1 MPLFVG
7 LDVAKAHI
15 DIAVRPGGAPLQVS
29 HDDAGLATLVAHL
42 LPLQP
47 TLIVVE
53 ATGGYETDV
62 VSALALAG
70 LPVALI
76 NPRQVRDF
84 AKAVGRLAKTDAI
97 DAAVLALFAER
108 IQPEPRPLPDEAQRE
123 LVALVTRRR
132 QLVEMLTAE
141 RNRVLLARGA
151 VRRDLEDHIQWLQR
165 RLRDTDRDLRTLIQ
179 QSPLWRAHDNLL
191 RSVPGVG
198 PITAAVLIADL
209 PELGRLSRRQLAA
222 LVGVAPLNRDSGTH
236 RGVRTIWGG
245 RAPVRGVLY
254 MATLVATRFNPTLR
268 AFYRHLRT
276 AGKPHRVAI
285 VAVMRKLLT
294 ILNAMIK
301 TQQPWQP
308 RPIDI

>member
-15 DIAVRPGGAPLQVS
+15 DIAVRPGGPPLQVS

-141 RNRVLLARGA
+141 RNRVPLARGV

-236 RGVRTIWGG
+236 RGVRAIWGG

-268 AFYRHLRT
+268 AFYRRLRT

-308 RPIDI
+308 RPIDN